1 MGRTQYYTAAT
12 LDGFIASTDHSLD
25 WLFQFGTSATEDYG
39 EFIAGVGA
47 AVMGASTYEWLL
59 RHLGAGAGDV
69 FSGWPYE
76 QPVWVFTHRDLPVVP
91 GADVRFVQGD
101 VADVH
106 RDMMEAAAGRNIW
119 VVGGGDL
126 AGQFHDH
133 GLLDE
138 LIVTIAS
145 VTLGS
150 GRPLLPRSIVKPP
163 LRLVSARMYGAD
175 FVQLRYEVQ
184 KA

>member
-59 RHLGAGAGDV
+59 RHLGAR
-69 FSGWPYE
+69 
-76 QPVWVFTHRDLPVVP
+76 T
-91 GADVRFVQGD
+91 
-101 VADVH
+101 
-106 RDMMEAAAGRNIW
+106 
-119 VVGGGDL
+119 
-126 AGQFHDH
+126 
-133 GLLDE
+133 
-138 LIVTIAS
+138 
-145 VTLGS
+145 
-150 GRPLLPRSIVKPP
+150 
-163 LRLVSARMYGAD
+163 YGAD

-184 KA
+184 KG